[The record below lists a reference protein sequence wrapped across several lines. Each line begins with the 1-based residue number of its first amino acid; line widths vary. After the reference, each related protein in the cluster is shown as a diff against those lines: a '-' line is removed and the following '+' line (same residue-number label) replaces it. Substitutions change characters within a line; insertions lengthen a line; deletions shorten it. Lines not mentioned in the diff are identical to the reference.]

1 MMRKFKSAEQGFTLI
16 EGIMVILLIV
26 ILSATA
32 TSMFS
37 GKKIFSERF
46 FTDEVTQMVFY
57 ARKVAMTTEC
67 DVEIAYKKSTLTLF
81 QRENCQEGQFTKM
94 LPPAS
99 LLENTQ
105 GFEVQVPKEV
115 QLKGQFP
122 LYIDNKGKFYEQQNK
137 KLEKITWYINRRVLN
152 IDPFSG
158 FTYESH

>member
-1 MMRKFKSAEQGFTLI
+1 MPKLNSAQQGFTLI

-46 FTDEVTQMVFY
+46 FTDEVTQMIFY
-57 ARKVAMTTEC
+57 ARKVAITTEC
-67 DVEIAYKKSTLTLF
+67 DVEIAYQKSTLTLL
-81 QRENCQEGQFTKM
+81 QRENCQEGHFTRL
-94 LPPAS
+94 LPAAY
-99 LLENTQ
+99 LLNNSQ
-105 GFEVQVPKEV
+105 GFEIQVPKDV

-122 LYIDNKGKFYEQQNK
+122 LYIDNKGKFYEQENK
-137 KLEKITWYINRRVLN
+137 KLEKITWYINRRMLN

>member
-1 MMRKFKSAEQGFTLI
+1 MMRKFNSAEQGFTLI

-46 FTDEVTQMVFY
+46 FTDEITQMIYY
-57 ARKVAMTTEC
+57 ARTVAMTTEC
-67 DVEIAYKKSTLTLF
+67 DVEIAYKKSTLALF
-81 QRENCQEGQFTKM
+81 QRENCQEGQFSRI
-94 LPPAS
+94 LPAAS
-99 LLENTQ
+99 LLNSSL
-105 GFEVQVPKEV
+105 GFEVQVPKDV

-122 LYIDNKGKFYEQQNK
+122 LYIDNKGKFYVQDNK
-137 KLEKITWYINRRVLN
+137 RIEKITWYINRRMIN